1 MALAEVIA
9 ASALERVEAGEPADR
24 VLKRTLRAHP
34 ELDNEARRRVAEL
47 VHGVRCHRVRL
58 EYLAA
63 RFPGMSWHELYDR
76 RDDLLPSPTG
86 LAGARSPRRGEPSAS
101 HGRSSE
107 HVTTDEAAST
117 GSAPDDAG
125 VERSF
130 AGDGPSSNVAS
141 TLGVAPPGARTG
153 SGGSAP
159 SDGAHVAEVWP
170 AGVVERLRVWG
181 SLPAFVAADWYRQ
194 FGDSAFAVAAVM
206 NTPGPIAIRARGDRD
221 ALASRLRAEGME
233 VAPGR
238 LAPDALRLSGRP
250 DIRGSAAW
258 RDGAFEVQDEAS
270 QMVAVAVDARPG
282 EAVIDLC
289 AGAGGK
295 TLALAAAM
303 EDSGTLWACDVDAA
317 RLRDLEVRLERVDS
331 PSVHVVDLNVS
342 APPGGAD
349 RVLVDAPCSATGTW
363 RRGPDR
369 KWRVSAVEVESLA
382 SLQLELLRQAFSLVR
397 PGGRIVYATCSLLS
411 AENAEVASAFAT
423 SADVEA
429 VPVWPGASPCET
441 LRPDEHDTDGFFVAA
456 FVRLLP
462 SAG

>member
-1 MALAEVIA
+1 M
-9 ASALERVEAGEPADR
+9 
-24 VLKRTLRAHP
+24 
-34 ELDNEARRRVAEL
+34 
-47 VHGVRCHRVRL
+47 
-58 EYLAA
+58 
-63 RFPGMSWHELYDR
+63 
-76 RDDLLPSPTG
+76 
-86 LAGARSPRRGEPSAS
+86 
-101 HGRSSE
+101 
-107 HVTTDEAAST
+107 
-117 GSAPDDAG
+117 
-125 VERSF
+125 
-130 AGDGPSSNVAS
+130 
-141 TLGVAPPGARTG
+141 
-153 SGGSAP
+153 
-159 SDGAHVAEVWP
+159 
-170 AGVVERLRVWG
+170 WG
-181 SLPAFVAADWYRQ
+181 SLPDFVAADWYQQ
-194 FGDSAFAVAAVM
+194 FGDAAFAVAEVM

-221 ALASRLRAEGME
+221 TLASRLRAEGME

-303 EDSGTLWACDVDAA
+303 ADSGTLWACDVDGA
-317 RLRDLEVRLERVDS
+317 RLRDLEVRLGRVDS
-331 PSVHVVDLNVS
+331 PAVRVVDLNVS

-382 SLQLELLRQAFSLVR
+382 SLQLDLLRRAFSLVR

-411 AENAEVASAFAT
+411 AENAEVASAFAA

>member
-9 ASALERVEAGEPADR
+9 ASALERVEAGAPADR

-34 ELDNEARRRVAEL
+34 ELDNDGRRRVAEL

-63 RFPGMSWHELYDR
+63 RFPELSWHELYDR
-76 RDDLLPSPTG
+76 RDDLLPP
-86 LAGARSPRRGEPSAS
+86 PS
-101 HGRSSE
+101 
-107 HVTTDEAAST
+107 
-117 GSAPDDAG
+117 
-125 VERSF
+125 
-130 AGDGPSSNVAS
+130 PSSGPVAR
-141 TLGVAPPGARTG
+141 G
-153 SGGSAP
+153 
-159 SDGAHVAEVWP
+159 DWP

-181 SLPAFVAADWYRQ
+181 SLPDFVAADWYQQ
-194 FGDSAFAVAAVM
+194 FGDSAFAVAEVM

-221 ALASRLRAEGME
+221 TLALRLRAEGMD
-233 VAPGR
+233 VAPR
-238 LAPDALRLSGRP
+238 QLAPCALRLSGRP

-303 EDSGTLWACDVDAA
+303 EDTGTLWACDVDGA
-317 RLRDLEVRLERVDS
+317 RLRDLEVRLGRVDS
-331 PSVHVVDLNVS
+331 PSVRVVDLTGS
-342 APPGGAD
+342 APSSGAD

-369 KWRVSAVEVESLA
+369 KWRVSAAEVASLA
-382 SLQLELLRQAFSLVR
+382 SLQLDLLRRAFSLVR

-411 AENAEVASAFAT
+411 AENAEVASAFEA

-429 VPVWPGASPCET
+429 VPVWPGASPRET